1 MNNENSEITAL
12 QWLKSHV
19 CPCFAG
25 ACTAA
30 KDRSTGV
37 LPVQLKTTYN
47 CGKGNTYEH
56 IMDRATVAQPS
67 PPQRHVDRGSN
78 IFDRTY
84 LLLAHQSDHAAA
96 TKLGNVQCTN
106 RTCQA
111 IYFDLG
117 ATTLQPTPHEAGQGW
132 LFSAYKRQGIAF
144 DRFLLWEAK
153 PQDPKA
159 VFQHVSKADIHKYQ
173 VRLLP
178 WHTRQTG
185 EKDMCSLQCVLAS
198 GS

>member
-1 MNNENSEITAL
+1 MFAL
-12 QWLKSHV
+12 
-19 CPCFAG
+19 
-25 ACTAA
+25 
-30 KDRSTGV
+30 V
-37 LPVQLKTTYN
+37 LQVLAQQQKIDQRVFSQFKTTYN

-56 IMDRATVAQPS
+56 ITWIEPLS
-67 PPQRHVDRGSN
+67 HSLRHPNAMCDRGSN

-117 ATTLQPTPHEAGQGW
+117 ATTLQPAPHEAGQGW